1 MAANER
7 SRDKLVVELEDEITR
22 LFEQALDYAQVAC
35 PTQDTYKVLR
45 SKILRVGNNCIRNVR
60 KKVQHYDIE
69 FVPISEDF
77 IEVRQ
82 PQIMKKIKSKR

>member
-7 SRDKLVVELEDEITR
+7 SKEKLIRDLEDEVTK

-45 SKILRVGNNCIRNVR
+45 SKILRVGNNCIRNMR
-60 KKVQHYDIE
+60 KKVQHYDVE
-69 FVPISEDF
+69 FVPQAEDI

-82 PQIMKKIKSKR
+82 PKIIRRK

>member
-7 SRDKLVVELEDEITR
+7 SKERLLRDLEEEITR

-45 SKILRVGNNCIRNVR
+45 SKILRVGNNCIRNV
-60 KKVQHYDIE
+60 KKRVQHYDIE
-69 FVPISEDF
+69 FIAQTEDI

-82 PQIMKKIKSKR
+82 PTIIKK

>member
-7 SRDKLVVELEDEITR
+7 SKERLLRDLEDEVTR

-45 SKILRVGNNCIRNVR
+45 SKILRVGNNCIRNMK

-69 FVPISEDF
+69 FIPQSEDI
-77 IEVRQ
+77 IEVKQ
-82 PQIMKKIKSKR
+82 PIIQKK